1 MLIEREESV
10 TLEEGVALG
19 DLLIGGLWTTF
30 RNAIPDEQSKI
41 LDRGFNLIM
50 LADEDS
56 LLPAQLTGMLLDEYQ
71 DTPTKKISVF
81 TAITTNIIVMLE
93 GFGIVLNE
101 DEAGENKLTE
111 LVNMVDFFFDLN
123 DYQDLIGLKG
133 LLESQDIPPV
143 NRFLEAMVIFY
154 GDDFN
159 ISEYELLLVD
169 VSEVTIKTIKDAL
182 FSPDD
187 TVNPPSTLV
196 NRVIANKHLLEG
208 TRAYT
213 HVINNGQIG
222 GSVASFM
229 AFFQDHLEELLE
241 AETENETLQ
250 YAREIIGIFL
260 ISEVND
266 GVIVDKVTKQI
277 YSVVTDAVTML
288 KVDRLIK
295 LIEFPA

>member
-10 TLEEGVALG
+10 VLEEGAALG

-56 LLPAQLTGMLLDEYQ
+56 LLPSQIAGLLLDDFK
-71 DTPTKKISVF
+71 DTAAKKLSVF
-81 TAITTNIIVMLE
+81 TAITTNIIVLLE

-111 LVNMVDFFFDLN
+111 LVNLADFFFDLN

-143 NRFLEAMVIFY
+143 NRFLQAMVIFY
-154 GDDFN
+154 GEDFN
-159 ISEYELLLVD
+159 ITEYELLLVD

-187 TVNPPSTLV
+187 TINPPDSLV

-208 TRAYT
+208 TKAHA
-213 HVINNGQIG
+213 HVIRNGQIG
-222 GSVASFM
+222 GTVASFM
-229 AFFQDHLEELLE
+229 AFFKEHLEDLLD

-250 YAREIIGIFL
+250 YAREVIGIFI

-266 GVIVDKVTKQI
+266 SLLVDRVTKQI
-277 YSVVTDAVTML
+277 YSVVNDAVTMM
-288 KVDRLIK
+288 KVDQLIK

>member
-10 TLEEGVALG
+10 ILEDSTFLG

-56 LLPAQLTGMLLDEYQ
+56 LLPSQLTGMLLDEYL
-71 DTPTKKISVF
+71 DTPSKKTAIF

-111 LVNMVDFFFDLN
+111 LVNMVDFFFELN
-123 DYQDLIGLKG
+123 DYEDLIGLKG

-143 NRFLEAMVIFY
+143 NRFLEAMTVFY
-154 GDDFN
+154 GGDFN
-159 ISEYELLLVD
+159 ITEYEILLVD

-187 TVNPPSTLV
+187 TVNPPESLI

-208 TRAYT
+208 TKAYT

-222 GSVASFM
+222 GSVNSFM
-229 AFFQDHLEELLE
+229 MFFKDHLEELLD
-241 AETENETLQ
+241 AGTENETVQ

-260 ISEVND
+260 ISEIND
-266 GVIVDKVTKQI
+266 SVIVDRVTKQI
-277 YSVVTDAVTML
+277 YSVITDAVVML